1 VDLDLIG
8 QTLPEAMETRK
19 LGRYEIVSELGKG
32 AMGTVY
38 KATDPLL
45 ERTVAIKTISISADD
60 PEMSEYEARFYQE
73 AKAVGGLNHRNI
85 VTVYDVAKSG
95 NMPYLAM
102 ELLDGHE
109 LGTVLA
115 NGRLPIAHALDIAA
129 QVADG
134 LAYAHEHGVVHRD
147 IKPANIMVMQ
157 DGVVKIAD
165 FGIARMRSAERGN
178 DQAPVVGSPRY
189 MSPEQ
194 VLRKR
199 AEARSDIFSLGVVL
213 YEMLAGTPPF
223 SGADLNA
230 ILFQIVN
237 LVPPAP
243 STTNPEMPEMVDF
256 VVAKALAKTPD
267 ERYESAREL
276 AEDLREC
283 RKNIDTPA
291 PLASLG
297 IFKPSVPRLDP
308 YAATPLL
315 AKVYPDARHDDA
327 PIEAR
332 DATTTLGLSKEFDSL
347 SATARLALHTGV
359 ADSFS
364 EIVNT
369 QETVQHDTV
378 TLYGT
383 VVNDHSAP
391 RVMPGFGGIAR
402 WDARDRMIFTASV
415 AAAALLAALIVIL

>member
-1 VDLDLIG
+1 VDLNG
-8 QTLPEAMETRK
+8 QTEPRAMETRK

-60 PEMSEYEARFYQE
+60 PEMAEYEARFYQE

-109 LGTVLA
+109 LGTLLG
-115 NGRLPIAHALDIAA
+115 NGRLPVAHALDIAA

-134 LAYAHEHGVVHRD
+134 LAYAHDHGVVHRD

-178 DQAPVVGSPRY
+178 DTAPVVGSPRY

-243 STTNPEMPEMVDF
+243 STVNPDMPEMVDF
-256 VVAKALAKTPD
+256 VVAKALSKSPD

-291 PLASLG
+291 PFSTLG

-315 AKVYPDARHDDA
+315 AKVYPDARHDDTPA
-327 PIEAR
+327 EAR
-332 DATTTLGLSKEFDSL
+332 DSATTLGLSKEFDSF
-347 SATARLALHTGV
+347 SATARLAVHTGV

-364 EIVNT
+364 DIVNT
-369 QETVQHDTV
+369 QDPVQHDTV

-391 RVMPGFGGIAR
+391 RVMPGFGGTAR
-402 WDARDRMIFTASV
+402 WDSRDRMIFTASV
-415 AAAALLAALIVIL
+415 AAAILLAALIVTL

>member
-1 VDLDLIG
+1 M
-8 QTLPEAMETRK
+8 A
-19 LGRYEIVSELGKG
+19 
-32 AMGTVY
+32 
-38 KATDPLL
+38 
-45 ERTVAIKTISISADD
+45 
-60 PEMSEYEARFYQE
+60 EYEARFYQE

-109 LGTVLA
+109 LSTLLA
-115 NGRLPIAHALDIAA
+115 NGRLPVAHALDIAA

-147 IKPANIMVMQ
+147 IKPANIMVMH
-157 DGVVKIAD
+157 DGLVKIAD
-165 FGIARMRSAERGN
+165 FGIARMRSAERGT
-178 DQAPVVGSPRY
+178 DTVPVLGSPRY

-199 AEARSDIFSLGVVL
+199 AESRSDIFSLGVVL

-243 STTNPEMPEMVDF
+243 STVNPEMPEMVDF

-276 AEDLREC
+276 AGDLREC
-283 RKNIDTPA
+283 RKKIDAPA
-291 PLASLG
+291 PLSTLD

-315 AKVYPDARHDDA
+315 AQSYPDARQGDA
-327 PIEAR
+327 QPEAFGG
-332 DATTTLGLSKEFDSL
+332 TTTLGLSKEFDSF
-347 SATARLALHTGV
+347 SATARLAVHTGV
-359 ADSFS
+359 S
-364 EIVNT
+364 ENFGDFVKT
-369 QETVQHDTV
+369 QETELDAVTV
-378 TLYGT
+378 YGT
-383 VVNDHSAP
+383 LVREKSAP
-391 RVMPGFGGIAR
+391 RIVPGFGGAAR
-402 WDARDRMIFTASV
+402 WDAQDRMIFTASV
-415 AAAALLAALIVIL
+415 AAAIALGALILIL

>member
-1 VDLDLIG
+1 
-8 QTLPEAMETRK
+8 MESRK
-19 LGRYEIVSELGKG
+19 LGRYEIASEIGKG

-38 KATDPLL
+38 KAVDPLL
-45 ERTVAIKTISISADD
+45 ERTVAIKIINIAADD
-60 PEMSEYEARFYQE
+60 PEMAEYEARFYQE

-95 NMPYLAM
+95 DMPYLAM

-109 LGTVLA
+109 LGTLIA
-115 NGRLPIAHALDIAA
+115 NGRLPVAHALDIAA

-147 IKPANIMVMQ
+147 IKPANIMVMH
-157 DGVVKIAD
+157 DGLVKIAD
-165 FGIARMRSAERGN
+165 FGIARMRSAERGS
-178 DQAPVVGSPRY
+178 DSSPVLGSPRY

-243 STTNPEMPEMVDF
+243 STVNAEMPEMVDF

-276 AEDLREC
+276 ASDLREC
-283 RKNIDTPA
+283 RKKIDAPA
-291 PLASLG
+291 PLSTLD

-315 AKVYPDARHDDA
+315 TQSYPDARHGDA
-327 PIEAR
+327 KPEPA
-332 DATTTLGLSKEFDSL
+332 DFTTTLGLSKEFDSF
-347 SATARLALHTGV
+347 SATARLAVHTGV
-359 ADSFS
+359 AESFG
-364 EIVNT
+364 ELVKT
-369 QETVQHDTV
+369 QETELDAVTV
-378 TLYGT
+378 YGT
-383 VVNDHSAP
+383 LVRDQSAR
-391 RVMPGFGGIAR
+391 RVMPGFGFTR
-402 WDARDRMIFTASV
+402 WDSQDRMIFMASV
-415 AAAALLAALIVIL
+415 AAAVLLAALILVL

>member
-1 VDLDLIG
+1 
-8 QTLPEAMETRK
+8 METRK
-19 LGRYEIVSELGKG
+19 LGRYEIASEIGKG

-38 KATDPLL
+38 KAIDPLL
-45 ERTVAIKTISISADD
+45 ERTVAIKIINIAADD
-60 PEMSEYEARFYQE
+60 PEMAEYEARFYQE

-95 NMPYLAM
+95 DMPYLAM

-109 LGTVLA
+109 LGTVIA
-115 NGRLPIAHALDIAA
+115 NGRLPVAHALDIAA

-147 IKPANIMVMQ
+147 IKPANIMVLH

-165 FGIARMRSAERGN
+165 FGIARMRSAERGSESS
-178 DQAPVVGSPRY
+178 PVLGSPRY

-199 AEARSDIFSLGVVL
+199 AESRSDIFSLGVVL
-213 YEMLAGTPPF
+213 YEMLTGAPPF

-243 STTNPEMPEMVDF
+243 STMNPEMPEMVDF

-276 AEDLREC
+276 ANDLREC
-283 RKNIDTPA
+283 RRKIDAPA
-291 PLASLG
+291 PLATLA

-315 AKVYPDARHDDA
+315 TQSYPDARHGDA
-327 PIEAR
+327 HPEAP
-332 DATTTLGLSKEFDSL
+332 DGATTLGLSKEFDSF
-347 SATARLALHTGV
+347 SATARLAVHTGV
-359 ADSFS
+359 AETFG
-364 EIVNT
+364 ELVKT
-369 QETVQHDTV
+369 QETELDGVTV
-378 TLYGT
+378 YGT
-383 VVNDHSAP
+383 LVRDQSAS
-391 RVMPGFGGIAR
+391 RVMPGFGSTR
-402 WDARDRMIFTASV
+402 WDAQERMIFMASV
-415 AAAALLAALIVIL
+415 AAAVLLAALILVL